1 MSIIRTVKM
10 IDCSDWDALVE
21 ETYGRTYCFQQ
32 QDGCKSR
39 GVEDIIATLDTS
51 DVWDYEVDSVPEVV
65 NGDEMGVSFA
75 AWLARDPKQKLD
87 SGDEWDRQHGL
98 GLWWNRNFYPTAES
112 VAHDLCKRGLL
123 EEGEY
128 KINIDW

>member
-21 ETYGRTYCFQQ
+21 ETYGRPYCFQQ
-32 QDGCKSR
+32 QDGCKAR
-39 GVEDIIATLDTS
+39 GTADLTVTSNSEHGYDFVEET
-51 DVWDYEVDSVPEVV
+51 VPEIV
-65 NGDEMGVSFA
+65 NGEEMGVSFA
-75 AWLARDPKQKLD
+75 AWIARDPNQKLE
-87 SGDEWDRQHGL
+87 SRDEWDRQHGL
-98 GLWWNRNFYPTAES
+98 RLWWRRNFYPTAES
-112 VAHDLCKRGLL
+112 IAHDLCKRGLL